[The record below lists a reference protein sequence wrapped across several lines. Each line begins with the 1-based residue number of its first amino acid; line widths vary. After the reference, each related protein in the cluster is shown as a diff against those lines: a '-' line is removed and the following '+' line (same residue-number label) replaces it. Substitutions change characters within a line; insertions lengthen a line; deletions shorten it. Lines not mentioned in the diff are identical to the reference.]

1 VTSFQL
7 VIIVLTGFSAVF
19 WLLQLIGALR
29 TVKTMPLLEK
39 FADKPL
45 ENPPRV
51 SVIIPACNEAKTIEK
66 ALEKRLQDTY
76 PDLEFILID
85 DRSNDGTREIL
96 REIAKK
102 DRRIKALYIDEL
114 PEGWLGKVYA
124 LHTGVKHATGDWFLF
139 SDADAHVK
147 PGTLKRVIQYCQS
160 EQLDHLAIVPGFLK
174 GTFLAD
180 TAISVFLKA
189 LVTWGRSWKIKDK
202 DSSAFGGSGS
212 FNLVRRA
219 AFERTKGFEWLKL
232 EIVDDLGLGDMV
244 KKSGGRSEMI
254 NGRGFVSIQW
264 YPTFREMSTG
274 LGRAMWAGIA
284 NFSLIKLLL
293 FAIFAFIL
301 DMIPYIILI
310 PMGIPLLPIIGAVI
324 IVVALLTNII
334 VSQFINRPL
343 LPAFF
348 LPLGNI
354 IMFLVTIKAAVITSI
369 KRGITWRGTFYSIQ
383 TLKKGRKL
391 TL

>member
-1 VTSFQL
+1 
-7 VIIVLTGFSAVF
+7 VLTGFSAIF
-19 WLLQLIGALR
+19 WLLELVGALR

-39 FADKPL
+39 LPDKPI
-45 ENPPRV
+45 ENPQKI

-66 ALEKRLQDTY
+66 ALEKRLQDNY
-76 PDLEFILID
+76 PNLEFILID
-85 DRSNDGTREIL
+85 DRSSDNTREIL
-96 REIAKK
+96 REIAAK
-102 DRRIKALYIDEL
+102 DKRIKTVYIDQL
-114 PEGWLGKVYA
+114 PEGWLGKVHA

-139 SDADAHVK
+139 SDADAHIK
-147 PGTLKRVIQYCQS
+147 PGTLNRVILYCQA
-160 EQLDHLAIVPGFLK
+160 EQLDHLAIVPGFHK

-212 FNLVRRA
+212 FNLVRRT

-232 EIVDDLGLGDMV
+232 EVVDDLGLGDMV

-264 YPTFREMSTG
+264 YPTFSEMSTG

-284 NFSLIKLLL
+284 NFSLIKLVL
-293 FAIFAFIL
+293 FGFFAFIL
-301 DMIPYIILI
+301 DMMPYVILI
-310 PMGIPLLPIIGAVI
+310 PMGIPFLPMVGVVI
-324 IVVALLTNII
+324 VLAAHLTNII

-354 IMFLVTIKAAVITSI
+354 IMFLVTIKTAVITSL
-369 KRGITWRGTFYSIQ
+369 KGGITWRGTFYPTQ
-383 TLKKGRKL
+383 TLKKGRRL
-391 TL
+391 TF